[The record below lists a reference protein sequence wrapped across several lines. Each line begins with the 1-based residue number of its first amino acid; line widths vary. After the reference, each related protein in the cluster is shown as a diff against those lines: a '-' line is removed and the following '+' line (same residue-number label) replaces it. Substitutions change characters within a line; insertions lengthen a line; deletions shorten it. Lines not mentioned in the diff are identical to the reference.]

1 MKKTLSLVLALAMCL
16 SLAACGN
23 NGTQD
28 QSSQSGSNASASD
41 GSSGSQQ
48 GDNSSVDAADSD
60 WAKIE
65 SNGTMKIGITY
76 FEPMN
81 YFDDNGELTGF
92 ETEFATAVCEK
103 LGVTPEFVEINWDSK
118 IMELQ
123 AQTIDCIWNGMT
135 ITPELQEALTI
146 SDPYIKN
153 YQVVVIRSD
162 NADVYTS
169 TADLVGK
176 TVEAEA
182 GSAGEAAII
191 GEGADES
198 LKQAEY
204 ISAAKQADTLLE
216 VKTGA
221 ADAAV
226 LDFVLAGAMVGQG
239 DYSDLMIIPN
249 LQLSVEEYGVGFR
262 KDSDAAEKV
271 NEAMQALI
279 EDGTLNTL
287 AEKYDLAEL
296 LLANQ

>member
-23 NGTQD
+23 NGAQD

-191 GEGADES
+191 GEGADEN

-204 ISAAKQADTLLE
+204 ISAAKQTDTLLE

-239 DYSDLMIIPN
+239 DYSDLMIIPD
-249 LQLSVEEYGVGFR
+249 LQLSVEEYGVSFR

>member
-23 NGTQD
+23 NGAQD

-191 GEGADES
+191 GEGADEN

-204 ISAAKQADTLLE
+204 ISAAKQTDTLLE
-216 VKTGA
+216 VKTGRRRRRRTGLCTGRRYGGPGGLLRS
-221 ADAAV
+221 DDYPRSAAV
-226 LDFVLAGAMVGQG
+226 RG
-239 DYSDLMIIPN
+239 
-249 LQLSVEEYGVGFR
+249 GVRRRLPQRLRRG
-262 KDSDAAEKV
+262 
-271 NEAMQALI
+271 
-279 EDGTLNTL
+279 
-287 AEKYDLAEL
+287 
-296 LLANQ
+296 

>member
-182 GSAGEAAII
+182 GSAGETAII

-204 ISAAKQADTLLE
+204 ISAAKQTDTLLE

-239 DYSDLMIIPN
+239 DYSDLMIIPD